1 MFRRLDKFDELI
13 CGWEGGAEGGWGG
26 GVNTRMAYLRDVNW
40 VTYLGGAYIRGGG
53 FYMGGL
59 LRGFY
64 GTFINAPDCFNLE

>member
-1 MFRRLDKFDELI
+1 MGGKEERRGD
-13 CGWEGGAEGGWGG
+13 GGG

-40 VTYLGGAYIRGGG
+40 VTYLGRPLY
-53 FYMGGL
+53 GGL

>member
-1 MFRRLDKFDELI
+1 MGGKEERRGD
-13 CGWEGGAEGGWGG
+13 GGG